1 MTTSPNAPR
10 PCEICGG
17 PAPLTQDDSSHDDCV
32 PATIPTTQDPF
43 GHDVLVV
50 ERVSYTAT
58 FELRYNGHDFYTLSS
73 GAFVAV
79 AR

>member
-1 MTTSPNAPR
+1 MTTSHTPEAEANAARWPKAAAKLD
-10 PCEICGG
+10 P
-17 PAPLTQDDSSHDDCV
+17 
-32 PATIPTTQDPF
+32 TIVTVQDPN

-50 ERVSYTAT
+50 ARVSYTAT

-73 GAFVAV
+73 GAYVAV